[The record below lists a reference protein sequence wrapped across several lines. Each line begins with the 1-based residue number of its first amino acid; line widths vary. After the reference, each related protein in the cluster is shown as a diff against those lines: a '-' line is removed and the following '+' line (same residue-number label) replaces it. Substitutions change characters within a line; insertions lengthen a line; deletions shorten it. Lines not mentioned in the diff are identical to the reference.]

1 MFARLVGG
9 STVTQLK
16 EGLDASSRAVRAIA
30 DRVANASDPSFSRA
44 LDSAGGS
51 GANGANGAN
60 GASGASGAGTGSAV
74 DLQQE
79 MVSLA
84 DEQLRFEAT
93 ANLLQKV
100 YQQIRSSVRER

>member
-30 DRVANASDPSFSRA
+30 DRVANASDPNFSQT
-44 LDSAGGS
+44 LDAAQGNPGTEGTQGGQ
-51 GANGANGAN
+51 GAQGGQ
-60 GASGASGAGTGSAV
+60 V

-84 DEQLRFEAT
+84 DQQLRFEAT

-100 YQQIRSSVRER
+100 YQQIRSSVRGQ